1 MQAELCSAEN
11 EGEESSVCL
20 SRSRKLSSINE
31 RNLRSHACSNSVQF
45 PLVSADPD
53 PSLLDGAE
61 SIIMVF
67 SMRSAELCLEL
78 EIWIGGSPSSLQD

>member
-45 PLVSADPD
+45 PLGSADPD
-53 PSLLDGAE
+53 PG
-61 SIIMVF
+61 F
-67 SMRSAELCLEL
+67 F
-78 EIWIGGSPSSLQD
+78 